1 MLSDTPGIHH
11 VSTIV
16 RDAQRN
22 VDFYVGVLGLRF
34 VTRTVDFEDRFAYH
48 LYYGDERGTEGSVL
62 TFFPFPEEVDGR
74 VGRPQITAASL
85 AIPDDAVDYWTTR
98 FDDHGVEYG
107 IDERF
112 GETVVSFT
120 DPDGTHLELVT
131 ALGPSEPWT
140 GGPVPAE
147 HGIRGVRGVSLLSA
161 SPFVTAS
168 LLDTFGLELVAQE
181 EDVVRYRA
189 DGRGSVVDVLDRE
202 AAFGREGAG
211 TIHHVAFG
219 VPDEAALHEWRDLLA
234 DRDCRVS
241 RVTDRHFFH
250 SLYVRDAGGVLFE
263 LATEPIDLV
272 DSDHEPGRHLAL
284 PPQFEADRETIA
296 SQLPPLELPESVP
309 E

>member
-11 VSTIV
+11 VSAIV

-22 VDFYVGVLGLRF
+22 VDFYTDVLGLRF
-34 VTRTVDFEDRFAYH
+34 VKRTVDFEDRFAYH

-74 VGRPQITAASL
+74 VGRPQIATASL
-85 AIPDDAVDYWTTR
+85 AIPDDAVNYWTTR
-98 FDDHGVEYG
+98 FADHGVDYEVT
-107 IDERF
+107 ERF
-112 GETVVSFT
+112 DETVVAVS
-120 DPDGTHLELVT
+120 DPDGTNLELVT
-131 ALGPSEPWT
+131 ASGPSDPWS
-140 GGPVPAE
+140 GGPIPTE
-147 HGIRGVRGVSLLSA
+147 HGIRGVHGVSLLSA

-168 LLDTFGLELVAQE
+168 LLDTFGFELVAE
-181 EDVVRYRA
+181 EGDVVRYRA
-189 DGRGSVVDVLDRE
+189 DGRGSVVDILDRE
-202 AAFGREGAG
+202 APFGREGAG

-234 DRDCRVS
+234 DRDVRVS
-241 RVTDRHFFH
+241 RVTDRHFFQ

-263 LATEPIDLV
+263 LATEPVELV
-272 DSDHEPGRHLAL
+272 DDDPAPGRHLAL
-284 PPQFEADRETIA
+284 PPQFEEDRETIQ